1 MRAGGKEGAA
11 KKGCDASEVRASG
24 KFYSGR
30 TGMAKAIMIQ
40 GTMSNSGKS
49 FVTAG
54 LCRVF
59 KQDGYK
65 VAPFKSQNM
74 ALNSYI
80 TQEGLEIG
88 RAQAMQAEAAMIEPT
103 HWMNPIL
110 LKPTSNMG
118 SQVIVNGE
126 VYANLS
132 AQEYY
137 DRKDSLM
144 PEILKAFEHLSEEND
159 IIVIEGAG
167 SPAEINLAEN
177 DIVNMGMAKMADAP
191 VILVADIDRGG
202 VFASAYGTIRLL
214 PQEEQERFC
223 GIVINKFRGDVEILK
238 PGLSMLE
245 DLTDKPV
252 LGVLP
257 LEKIDIDD
265 EDSLSDRL
273 NQKTITGGID
283 VAVIRLPHISNFT
296 DFSIFE
302 LIDGVSLRYVSDKKE
317 LGEPDLILLPGTK
330 NTMSDM
336 EWLIESGLESSIVRA
351 AGDTRVIGICG
362 GFQLL
367 GKELHDPEG
376 VEHGGNMRGLGLLD
390 ISTVFQGDKTRT
402 RIRGTI
408 REEHNLYG
416 LKNREL
422 LGYEIHMGATSNLGE
437 AVPVIDLE
445 DGRTDAY
452 MTKDG
457 RIWGSYL
464 HGIFDNE
471 ELVFGLVHDIM
482 KEKGI
487 HPSGKHLSVAE
498 YKEAQ
503 YNKLADLIRDH
514 LDMERIYRILFGENV
529 SAPDRSPDPGKPG
542 KRERT
547 DDTDSFADEKGNNT
561 VRCGGEM
568 DDTSGQGCVH
578 IYCGDGKGKTTCVMG
593 LAVRAAG
600 RGKKVLLYQFLK
612 DNGSGERNILD
623 SLPGVTVI
631 PGAKMDR
638 FTFQMNEEE
647 LSALHKAND
656 AVLERI
662 TEMAPAYDMV
672 VLDESVYAIGKG
684 LLTEEKLIAFLK
696 KRPAS
701 LEVVLSGRN
710 PSKALKEQADYIS
723 EIRKVKHP
731 FDRGLSSRIGIEL

>member
-1 MRAGGKEGAA
+1 
-11 KKGCDASEVRASG
+11 
-24 KFYSGR
+24 
-30 TGMAKAIMIQ
+30 MAKAIMVQ
-40 GTMSNSGKS
+40 GTMSNSGKT

-80 TQEGLEIG
+80 TEEELEIG
-88 RAQAMQAEAAMIEPT
+88 RAQAMQAEAAMIPPT

-126 VYANLS
+126 VYDNLS

-137 DRKDSLM
+137 KMKDNLA
-144 PEILKAFEHLSEEND
+144 PEVMKAFNHLAAEND

-202 VFASAYGTIRLL
+202 VFASAYGTIKLL
-214 PQEEQERFC
+214 PQEEQDRFC

-238 PGLSMLE
+238 PGLKMLE

-257 LEKIDIDD
+257 MEKIDVDD

-273 NQKTITGGID
+273 NQRTFTEGID

-296 DFSIFE
+296 DFSVFE
-302 LIDGVSLRYVSDKKE
+302 LIDGVSLRYVSDKRE

-330 NTMSDM
+330 NTMADM
-336 EWLIESGLESSIVRA
+336 EWLIESGLESKIIRA
-351 AGDTRVIGICG
+351 SKDTRIIGICG
-362 GFQLL
+362 GFQIL
-367 GKELHDPEG
+367 GKELHDPEH
-376 VEHGGNMRGLGLLD
+376 VEHGGDMRGLGLLD
-390 ISTVFQGDKTRT
+390 TSTVFQGGKTRT
-402 RIRGTI
+402 RIHGCI
-408 REEHNLYG
+408 REEQNLYG
-416 LKNREL
+416 LENRQLE
-422 LGYEIHMGATSNLGE
+422 GYEIHMGATTNLGG
-437 AVPVIDLE
+437 AVPMIELE

-452 MTKDG
+452 MTPDG

-471 ELVFGLVHDIM
+471 DLVFGLVHDIM
-482 KEKGI
+482 REKGI
-487 HPSGKHLSVAE
+487 NPGENHLSVAE
-498 YKEAQ
+498 YKEIQ
-503 YNKLADLIRDH
+503 YNKLADLIRNN
-514 LDMERIYRILFGENV
+514 LDMDQIYRILFDGE
-529 SAPDRSPDPGKPG
+529 KPQ
-542 KRERT
+542 K
-547 DDTDSFADEKGNNT
+547 DFEKEVTGEAAAG
-561 VRCGGEM
+561 CGGLK
-568 DDTSGQGCVH
+568 DDTSGKGCVH

-593 LAVRAAG
+593 LCVRAAG
-600 RGKKVLLYQFLK
+600 AGKKVLLHQFLK
-612 DNGSGERNILD
+612 DNTSSERTIID
-623 SLPGVTVI
+623 KLPGVTVM
-631 PGAKMDR
+631 PGAKMDK

-647 LSALHKAND
+647 LQALRESND
-656 AVLERI
+656 ANLAHLCD
-662 TEMAPAYDMV
+662 MAGDYDMLI
-672 VLDESVYAIGKG
+672 LDESVYAMDMG
-684 LLTEEKLIAFLK
+684 LLSEDKLIEWLEK
-696 KRPAS
+696 KPEH
-701 LEVVLSGRN
+701 LEVVMSGRN
-710 PSKALKEQADYIS
+710 PSDRLKEHADYIS
-723 EIRKVKHP
+723 EIKKIKHP
-731 FDRGLSSRIGIEL
+731 FDQGLSSRIGIEK

>member
-1 MRAGGKEGAA
+1 
-11 KKGCDASEVRASG
+11 
-24 KFYSGR
+24 
-30 TGMAKAIMIQ
+30 MAKAIMVQ
-40 GTMSNSGKS
+40 GTMSNSGKT

-80 TQEGLEIG
+80 TEEGLEIG
-88 RAQAMQAEAAMIEPT
+88 RAQAMQAEAAMIPPT

-126 VYANLS
+126 VYDNLS

-137 DRKDSLM
+137 KMKDNLA
-144 PEILKAFEHLSEEND
+144 PEVMKAFNHLAAEND

-202 VFASAYGTIRLL
+202 VFASAYGTIKLL
-214 PQEEQERFC
+214 PQEDQDRFC

-238 PGLSMLE
+238 PGLKMLE

-257 LEKIDIDD
+257 MEKIDVDD

-273 NQKTITGGID
+273 NQRTFTEGID

-296 DFSIFE
+296 DFSVFE
-302 LIDGVSLRYVSDKKE
+302 LIDGVSLRYVSDKRE

-330 NTMSDM
+330 NTMADM
-336 EWLIESGLESSIVRA
+336 EWLIESGLESKIIRA
-351 AGDTRVIGICG
+351 SKDTRIIGICG
-362 GFQLL
+362 GFQIL
-367 GKELHDPEG
+367 GKELHDPEH
-376 VEHGGNMRGLGLLD
+376 VEHGGDMRGLGLLD
-390 ISTVFQGDKTRT
+390 TSTVFQGGKTRT
-402 RIRGTI
+402 RIHGCI
-408 REEHNLYG
+408 REEQNLYG
-416 LKNREL
+416 LENRQLE
-422 LGYEIHMGATSNLGE
+422 GYEIHMGATTNLGG
-437 AVPVIDLE
+437 AVPMIELE

-452 MTKDG
+452 MTPDG

-471 ELVFGLVHDIM
+471 DLVFGLVHDIM
-482 KEKGI
+482 REKGI
-487 HPSGKHLSVAE
+487 NPGENHLSVAE
-498 YKEAQ
+498 YKEIQ
-503 YNKLADLIRDH
+503 YNKLADLIRNN
-514 LDMERIYRILFGENV
+514 LDMDQIYHILFDGE
-529 SAPDRSPDPGKPG
+529 KPQKDFEKEVTG
-542 KRERT
+542 ET
-547 DDTDSFADEKGNNT
+547 AAGADEAATG
-561 VRCGGEM
+561 CGGLK
-568 DDTSGQGCVH
+568 DDTSGKGCVH

-593 LAVRAAG
+593 LCVRAAG
-600 RGKKVLLYQFLK
+600 AGKKVLLHQFLK
-612 DNGSGERNILD
+612 DNTSSERTIID
-623 SLPGVTVI
+623 KLPGVTVM
-631 PGAKMDR
+631 PGAKMDK

-647 LSALHKAND
+647 LQALRESND
-656 AVLERI
+656 ANLVRLCD
-662 TEMAPAYDMV
+662 MAKDYDMLI
-672 VLDESVYAIGKG
+672 LDESVYAMDMG
-684 LLTEEKLIAFLK
+684 LLSEDKLIEWLEK
-696 KRPAS
+696 KPEH
-701 LEVVLSGRN
+701 LEVVMSGRN
-710 PSKALKEQADYIS
+710 PSDRLKEHADYIS
-723 EIRKVKHP
+723 EIKKIKHP
-731 FDRGLSSRIGIEL
+731 FDQGLSSRIGIEK